1 MGINIGNGW
10 MIHSSRYGVALAP
23 LDGWYARR
31 LAWGRRPILEA
42 GLSKQSPAF
51 PGK

>member
-1 MGINIGNGW
+1 
-10 MIHSSRYGVALAP
+10 VALAP